1 MTDGLHGR
9 CMRTLAAGSVALA
22 LLLVFAG
29 PALALFK
36 SAVVGG
42 PSTIATST
50 LAAPGKASAS
60 QYLCRTGKVSE
71 VEVGWSATSST
82 YATSYE
88 VERATVAAGPYTAVA
103 SVAIG
108 KSSYID
114 AGPLAYSTTY
124 YYRVSSV
131 FRSWSTANAYTSV
144 KTLNKSCA

>member
-1 MTDGLHGR
+1 MSRVSRGR
-9 CMRTLAAGSVALA
+9 YLRSLGVGCLVLAVTLVAAR
-22 LLLVFAG
+22 

-36 SAVVGG
+36 SSVVGG
-42 PSTIATST
+42 PSTIATSS

-60 QYLCRTGKVSE
+60 QYNCRLSKASE

-88 VERATVAAGPYTAVA
+88 VERATVSAGPYTAVA

-114 AGPLAYSTTY
+114 VGPLAYSTTY
-124 YYRVSSV
+124 YYRVSSM
-131 FRSWSTANAYTSV
+131 FKSWSTATAYTSV
-144 KTLNKSCA
+144 KTLSKSCL